1 MPHPLV
7 IEPMIRFVYAV
18 LMWLLVPLLLL
29 KLLWRSR
36 SEPNYLQAVPE
47 RFGVYAMPAQAGAVW
62 VHAVSLGETRAALA
76 LVRAL
81 RAAQPQI
88 RFVFTHGTATGR
100 HEGLAMLQVG
110 DAQVWQPWDTPQ
122 AVQRFFTHFKPRLG
136 LLIDTEVWPNLLWQ
150 AKDLGIPVV
159 LANARLSNK
168 SWRKALHWG
177 WLSRPAFSSLQ
188 AVWAQ
193 TEEDANRLRSLG
205 ASVTAV
211 TGNLKFDAQPDPGL
225 LQIGQNWRA
234 QAAKPIVVLAISR
247 AGEEAALLDLLL
259 INPALMQAV
268 QWWIVPRHPQRFD
281 EVAALVLA
289 RGLALVRRSDWSD
302 TPVCQEVVNP
312 QAVVLGDTL
321 GEMSFYFGAA
331 SVALLG
337 GSFAPVGGQNLIEAC
352 ACGCPVVMGP
362 HTYNFAQAANSASL
376 EGAAWRVENLAQGMQ
391 KAHDLALDRK
401 GQARMAGAARAFAQ
415 RHQGAVAEC
424 VDLMRDWLV

>member
-1 MPHPLV
+1 HEVGEEL
-7 IEPMIRFVYAV
+7 ESRQQ
-18 LMWLLVPLLLL
+18 LMLRN
-29 KLLWRSR
+29 KDQHRS
-36 SEPNYLQAVPE
+36 YL
-47 RFGVYAMPAQAGAVW
+47 
-62 VHAVSLGETRAALA
+62 
-76 LVRAL
+76 
-81 RAAQPQI
+81 
-88 RFVFTHGTATGR
+88 
-100 HEGLAMLQVG
+100 
-110 DAQVWQPWDTPQ
+110 
-122 AVQRFFTHFKPRLG
+122 
-136 LLIDTEVWPNLLWQ
+136 
-150 AKDLGIPVV
+150 
-159 LANARLSNK
+159 
-168 SWRKALHWG
+168 
-177 WLSRPAFSSLQ
+177 
-188 AVWAQ
+188 
-193 TEEDANRLRSLG
+193 
-205 ASVTAV
+205 
-211 TGNLKFDAQPDPGL
+211 L